1 MIVEIEEHYGSCNRL
16 SFKIVMGFYMRFPI
30 HIIDFEGSFN
40 SGVLEWGTV
49 TVFDSEIVSAQT
61 RLCGTEKLI
70 ELSEIEQHGLHPTLL
85 ESCSPFEEDFE
96 VFARWRESGPLCAHN
111 ALVED
116 RFLKQTWPYVR
127 QVPDFSAHSKRAVA
141 TWGPWLDTLQIYRR
155 LYPDLENYKLQ
166 ALVRTFALEDALDQQ
181 AKQYCPK
188 ARMQYHS
195 ALFDALATALLLQ
208 RLFSAKDFPEC
219 SLFQLFTL
227 SASSTSVLNERQ
239 QQELF

>member
-1 MIVEIEEHYGSCNRL
+1 
-16 SFKIVMGFYMRFPI
+16 MGYYMRVPI

-40 SGVLEWGTV
+40 SGVLEWGAV
-49 TVFDSEIVSAQT
+49 TVLDSEIVSAQT

-85 ESCSPFEEDFE
+85 ESCSPFEVDFE
-96 VFARWRESGPLCAHN
+96 VFARWRES
-111 ALVED
+111 D
-116 RFLKQTWPYVR
+116 RFVR
-127 QVPDFSAHSKRAVA
+127 TMPRWRIAFSSRHGLMFGRYRISPHSTRAVA

-155 LYPDLENYKLQ
+155 LYPDLESYQVQ

-188 ARMQYHS
+188 ERMQYHS

-227 SASSTSVLNERQ
+227 SASSTSVLNKRQ